1 LFLFLYRVA
10 NQGESRVIPQI
21 KASKLSQLP
30 FPTINMADPIIAKLR
45 SKCIE
50 MISIKRKLME
60 TRTPDKITQLDRQI
74 DSLEEE
80 IDQLVYSA
88 YGLTEEEIKI
98 VKR

>member
-1 LFLFLYRVA
+1 
-10 NQGESRVIPQI
+10 
-21 KASKLSQLP
+21 
-30 FPTINMADPIIAKLR
+30 
-45 SKCIE
+45 
-50 MISIKRKLME
+50 ME